1 MTLSFRQIIEEAGK
15 EGVPLQLKSVK
26 PGTDT
31 TPATAVFAP
40 ANSHGRE
47 VEVSVDHYKIAVISH
62 GKFIKK
68 PKTELYN
75 GGEPVDAP
83 TKINGATTA
92 PAAPPDAIKANAT
105 KKQATEK
112 PKAKR
117 ATAKKPAAKKSKNK
131 PAS

>member
-1 MTLSFRQIIEEAGK
+1 MTLSFRQIIEEAAK

-47 VEVSVDHYKIAVISH
+47 VEVSVDHYKIVVISH
-62 GKFIKK
+62 GKFTKK
-68 PKTELYN
+68 PKA
-75 GGEPVDAP
+75 DADKDP
-83 TKINGATTA
+83 AANTPPAKINGATTA
-92 PAAPPDAIKANAT
+92 PAAPPDAIKATAT

-117 ATAKKPAAKKSKNK
+117 ATTKKPAAKKGKNK